1 MHKLLVLPAV
11 LGLLAITGCGDDAP
25 PRATDQP
32 PPAATP
38 PTPAAGTIPAELPPG
53 VTAEMVSE
61 GQRLYGGVCVAC
73 HGQGG
78 TGGPLGPA
86 LNDQNWIHIG
96 GEFDEIVAITTTGVA
111 QPRQYPAPMP
121 PMGGGN
127 YTPDQVR
134 AISAYVY
141 SISHSN

>member
-1 MHKLLVLPAV
+1 MHKLLVVPAV
-11 LGLLAITGCGDDAP
+11 LGLLAITACGDDAP

-73 HGQGG
+73 HGQAG

-86 LNDQNWIHIG
+86 LNDQNWIHIS